1 MDIHP
6 PPSIS
11 TNGASGDQNRVVQS
25 NGGDG
30 GDAGRDSDLYEL
42 IPSEK
47 EFGTLGNA
55 RPVLRG
61 VSHLSICT
69 KMMIMFDGD

>member
-6 PPSIS
+6 PPSSS
-11 TNGASGDQNRVVQS
+11 TNGASGQRVES
-25 NGGDG
+25 NGD
-30 GDAGRDSDLYEL
+30 DGRDSDLYEL

-61 VSHLSICT
+61 VSHFSSSKNLF
-69 KMMIMFDGD
+69 KKYKKKLKYLHK